1 LSLMV
6 EESGKAEESLRS
18 CKRCSHLAVCSVY
31 RAVAPLINSFE
42 IRKPLNP
49 DDLAKI
55 CVEFTLLLPPTTSTE
70 SFRRNRR

>member
-1 LSLMV
+1 M
-6 EESGKAEESLRS
+6 AEESEKGEESIRS

-31 RAVAPLINSFE
+31 RAIAPLINSFE

-55 CVEFTLLLPPTTSTE
+55 CTEFTLLLPSTTSTE